1 LRKLF
6 GTDGFRGVANEELTA
21 IKALKIGYSVAKI
34 FNQVEKPILIA
45 RDTRISGEMLE
56 NAIATGISSA
66 GKDVI
71 LCGIIP
77 TPALAI
83 LSKLEDCVGIMISA
97 SHNPPEYNGI
107 KVVYKG
113 QKLPDNVE
121 EKIEEIYFND
131 GFESK
136 RWSIGKILRNESL
149 KDEYIKYI
157 LENVAKDINLK
168 GLNILVDL
176 ANGAAISTVSE
187 TLKELGARV
196 DSISNELDGMKINV
210 GCGSTN
216 PGYLL
221 SNLNNALHHIAASFD
236 GDADRCIMAK
246 DDRIVDGD
254 FIMAVNSL
262 YMKKCKRLKKDTL
275 VATVMSNYGIEK
287 FLNDRGIE
295 VIRTKVGDRY
305 VLEKMLT
312 NGYNLGGEQSGHVI
326 FLDYSPTGDGLITL
340 LRTLKVFV
348 DEREI
353 FNEVIYGLEK
363 LPQFLENVYVD
374 DKEKTMKNPELLK
387 RIAEV
392 QKHVEGRGRVLV
404 RPSGTEKLI
413 RIMVECEDEL
423 LAREMIDYLKE
434 VIINFSNE

>member
-423 LAREMIDYLKE
+423 LAREIIDYLKE